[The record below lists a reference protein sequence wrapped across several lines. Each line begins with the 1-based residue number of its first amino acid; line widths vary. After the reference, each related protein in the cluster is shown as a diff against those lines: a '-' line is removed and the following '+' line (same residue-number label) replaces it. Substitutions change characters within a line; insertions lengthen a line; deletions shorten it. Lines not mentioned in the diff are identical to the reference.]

1 MGGRSLKALRVGVAV
16 AWQGAFFPC
25 EKTPQSPGP
34 FEVLAFL
41 KMSCF
46 FHVLHRVNI
55 SRRNNSFNKQV
66 KSFIDIIS
74 RLTIFVNYQKSVHE
88 NIN

>member
-55 SRRNNSFNKQV
+55 SRRNNCLILLINKL
-66 KSFIDIIS
+66 S
-74 RLTIFVNYQKSVHE
+74 RLLTLFPG
-88 NIN
+88 